1 METPTAVA
9 AGGILT
15 LFGGALLL
23 WCAAE
28 LRLRH
33 HLRRHGVPA
42 TACVVADGDPYG
54 EPYGDTF
61 GELDSAPLLSYTP
74 AAVVEPVPVE
84 ASAVHTP
91 AACTPAAGGRRPA
104 RSRAVL
110 ARPRGATPLRR
121 PARLVPGTVVQ
132 VMYDARRPSRVVL
145 AGTEV
150 MPTLVNDVFWALLGT
165 TALAGGL
172 TLLTAVLAD

>member
-9 AGGILT
+9 AGGVLA

-33 HLRRHGVPA
+33 HLRRFGIPA
-42 TACVVADGDPYG
+42 TARVVADGDPYG

-61 GELDSAPLLSYTP
+61 GELDSAPLLSYIP
-74 AAVVEPVPVE
+74 APAVELVPVH
-84 ASAVHTP
+84 SP
-91 AACTPAAGGRRPA
+91 AACDMRSGRVEP
-104 RSRAVL
+104 VL
-110 ARPRGATPLRR
+110 ARPRGSTPLRR
-121 PARLVPGTVVQ
+121 PSRLVPGTVVQ

-145 AGTEV
+145 AGTELL
-150 MPTLVNDVFWALLGT
+150 PTLLSDVFWALLGT

-172 TLLTAVLAD
+172 TLLTAVLSD